1 MSTDC
6 GSLPLW
12 RKTLSSKVLK
22 NVNMLYLLLIIVLET
37 CTAVC
42 LDLNCT
48 GNPVPLWKQTFLD
61 VNWPITNK
69 SEQGIMVVH

>member
-12 RKTLSSKVLK
+12 RKTLSSKVFK
-22 NVNMLYLLLIIVLET
+22 NVQNAILIIIVLET
-37 CTAVC
+37 RTAVS

-48 GNPVPLWKQTFLD
+48 GNPVPLLKKTFLD
-61 VNWPITNK
+61 VNWPITK
-69 SEQGIMVVH
+69 KK

>member
-12 RKTLSSKVLK
+12 RKTLSSKVFK
-22 NVNMLYLLLIIVLET
+22 NVQNAILIIIVLET
-37 CTAVC
+37 RTAVC

-48 GNPVPLWKQTFLD
+48 GDPAPLWKQTFFD
-61 VNWPITNK
+61 VNWPITKK
-69 SEQGIMVVH
+69 SEKGRMVVH